1 MIGQLSHGFVFFTVI
16 VNGQMSN
23 MKNLDFE
30 GGFTGKLKLNG
41 TLVLRSS
48 AYIEGEVS
56 ISKLS
61 VEPGATFNATCSME
75 NGVKEL
81 SIKEE
86 TESSEKE
93 KTA

>member
-1 MIGQLSHGFVFFTVI
+1 MGNATATKTMV
-16 VNGQMSN
+16 SN
-23 MKNLDFE
+23 IWINKGNIDAENADFE
-30 GGFTGKLKLNG
+30 GGFTGKLKLSG

-86 TESSEKE
+86 IESSEKE